1 MVDVWT
7 MANCLEVIRFQVFVV
22 AFSFSLEFILFITS
36 IESMMFV
43 FTVRVAMDWLEIDAM
58 VV

>member
-1 MVDVWT
+1 M
-7 MANCLEVIRFQVFVV
+7 IRFQVFEV
-22 AFSFSLEFILFITS
+22 AFSFSLKFILVSTS
-36 IESMMFV
+36 IEPMMFV

>member
-1 MVDVWT
+1 MIW
-7 MANCLEVIRFQVFVV
+7 FQVFVV

-36 IESMMFV
+36 IEPMMFV